1 MSDPKFRVGIFL
13 GYAPEQG
20 IIDHGIGRLL
30 GFLIAGVQSRSA
42 SPEAIAIACPGWYIP
57 QVRELLADLH
67 IPDDAVTLVTTDGI
81 PYILRLRALLRRFG
95 RRSTPRR
102 PSANR
107 WVDLV
112 VGIGYKLAE
121 AWLGTTS
128 TAMFLVLGVLLCVA
142 GLILLPVLLVVLL
155 VSGFGALVGNA
166 FVRMGT
172 AFPPVG
178 RLMAYATA
186 PLRELR
192 RDKFAIRVY
201 ESIRKRE
208 LVRLVRKINRGDIAD
223 VWYCPAIFWPE
234 FAGIAGPKIVAV
246 PDIVFIDFPLGYLA
260 HSSEAVF
267 VKAQKILN
275 ADTHLVCYSDYV
287 RDAHLI
293 GRLGVSP
300 DRISV
305 IRHGLVDMQRYAK
318 GATPQ
323 DRRAWAIQ
331 AVNSYVRERCRNQP
345 YLAGF
350 DFSDARF
357 ALFTS
362 QARSHKNLLQLVRT
376 WERLLRRDFCG
387 TKLILTC
394 RLSDEPKVFDYVH
407 ARNLQQDILEVSG
420 VPAEILAALNMLAT
434 ISVNPT
440 LFEGGFPFTFS
451 EAYSVG
457 TPSIM
462 SSIPAVLEQVHDPE
476 LRDVML
482 FDPYDSESIGE
493 RVRWALANRA
503 RLLEI
508 QRPLYD
514 ELARRDWGVVASEY
528 VELFS
533 NLAVRS

>member
-1 MSDPKFRVGIFL
+1 MSDLKFRVGIFL

-30 GFLIAGVQSRSA
+30 GFLIAGVRSQSA
-42 SPEAIAIACPGWYIP
+42 SAESIAIACPGWYIP
-57 QVRELLADLH
+57 QVRELLADLR
-67 IPDDAVTLVTTDGI
+67 IPEDAVTIVTTDGV
-81 PYILRLRALLRRFG
+81 PYILRLRALLRRLRG
-95 RRSTPRR
+95 
-102 PSANR
+102 PSARPPSAAR
-107 WVDLV
+107 WADMFA
-112 VGIGYKLAE
+112 GIAYKLAE
-121 AWLGTTS
+121 SWLGTNS
-128 TAMFLVLGVLLCVA
+128 TFLFLARGLLLFLA
-142 GLILLPVLLVVLL
+142 GLILLPVALVALLVR
-155 VSGFGALVGNA
+155 GIGALVGSG
-166 FVRMGT
+166 FVRMGKV
-172 AFPPVG
+172 FPAVG
-178 RLMAYATA
+178 RLMDYASA
-186 PLRELR
+186 PLRQLR

-201 ESIRKRE
+201 ESIRKQE
-208 LVRLVRKINRGDIAD
+208 LLRLVHKINGGDIAD

-234 FAGIAGPKIVAV
+234 FAGIAGPKVVAV

-260 HSSEAVF
+260 RSSEAVF
-267 VKAQKILN
+267 LKAQEILK

-293 GRLGVSP
+293 GRLGV
-300 DRISV
+300 DAGRVSV
-305 IRHGLVDMQRYAK
+305 IRHGLVDMRHYVR

-323 DRRAWAIQ
+323 EHREWAVQ

-376 WERLLRRDFCG
+376 WERLLRRDYCG
-387 TKLILTC
+387 TKLILTG
-394 RLSDEPKVFDYVH
+394 RLSEEPKVFEYVR
-407 ARNLQQDILEVSG
+407 ARHLQHDILEISG
-420 VPAEILAALNMLAT
+420 VPAEVLAALNMLAT

-440 LFEGGFPFTFS
+440 LFEGGFPFTFA

-457 TPSIM
+457 TPSVM

-476 LRDVML
+476 LRAAML
-482 FDPYDSESIGE
+482 FDPYDGESIGE
-493 RVRWALANRA
+493 RVRWALANRS

-514 ELARRDWGVVASEY
+514 EMARRDWGVAASEY

-533 NLAVRS
+533 TLAERS